1 MTNVTKPGSGISTS
15 AAKVSRR
22 TLLTLAGAFGVVGA
36 SSAFPDLLRAQQRP
50 ALKIGMANSFMSVT
64 YPYITNA
71 QALGFFEEQG
81 VDVEVVMGQGSPQ
94 ILSLLVA
101 GTVDLVFCNPE
112 PMIQLNVDR
121 SMNLVSL
128 FPVIESQY
136 ILSVPEGSAIQT
148 VEDLKGKRI
157 GMFSP
162 QSGIDYLK
170 ARLVDA
176 GMTTDDIQIIPTG
189 FGGQVISAVKNSQV
203 DAIMYWSDAMQ
214 LFKFSGLNLRLL
226 PKAEWEH
233 GMYQYIGVTRREL
246 VDEKAE
252 ALRRALRAMAQGQMM
267 SVVSPEFTV
276 KAYWKQYP
284 NQAPKPG
291 EEDKS
296 MQQNLTRVHAQ
307 NEIIGLP
314 PNPTKK
320 DLMEFQWGDQSA
332 DAWSRIQ
339 DKLMKAESLSK
350 KVDPTTQFDKR
361 FLEFANG
368 FDREKLY
375 QMAEK
380 MN

>member
-1 MTNVTKPGSGISTS
+1 
-15 AAKVSRR
+15 
-22 TLLTLAGAFGVVGA
+22 
-36 SSAFPDLLRAQQRP
+36 
-50 ALKIGMANSFMSVT
+50 
-64 YPYITNA
+64 
-71 QALGFFEEQG
+71 
-81 VDVEVVMGQGSPQ
+81 
-94 ILSLLVA
+94 
-101 GTVDLVFCNPE
+101 
-112 PMIQLNVDR
+112 
-121 SMNLVSL
+121 
-128 FPVIESQY
+128 
-136 ILSVPEGSAIQT
+136 
-148 VEDLKGKRI
+148 
-157 GMFSP
+157 
-162 QSGIDYLK
+162 
-170 ARLVDA
+170 
-176 GMTTDDIQIIPTG
+176 
-189 FGGQVISAVKNSQV
+189 
-203 DAIMYWSDAMQ
+203 
-214 LFKFSGLNLRLL
+214 
-226 PKAEWEH
+226 
-233 GMYQYIGVTRREL
+233 
-246 VDEKAE
+246 
-252 ALRRALRAMAQGQMM
+252 MAQGQMM